1 MAMGD
6 GRTFGPDFVVG
17 NGALLKTIGF
27 CVSNGPKTRRGTMK
41 VHQGDRVILA
51 ASHTDEPTRDGEV
64 LEVRGA
70 NGEPPYLVRWADG
83 HTGLMYPGPGSILRV
98 EAEHEQAASLSV
110 ARPLASAVGPT
121 GVVVAN
127 ASTCARMAG
136 AGVNLRIRGRY
147 TGQRRLADRGADPP
161 DRRRTEPSRRR
172 GTRPCPRLATR
183 SPSPGRFATW
193 PTSCSTLRPRTS
205 RL

>member
-1 MAMGD
+1 MGD

-27 CVSNGPKTRRGTMK
+27 CMSNGPKTRRGTMK
-41 VHQGDRVILA
+41 VHQGDRIILA

-98 EAEHEQAASLSV
+98 EGEHVADVPAGTALS
-110 ARPLASAVGPT
+110 
-121 GVVVAN
+121 
-127 ASTCARMAG
+127 G
-136 AGVNLRIRGRY
+136 AGGPAEEVV
-147 TGQRRLADRGADPP
+147 
-161 DRRRTEPSRRR
+161 EP
-172 GTRPCPRLATR
+172 
-183 SPSPGRFATW
+183 
-193 PTSCSTLRPRTS
+193 TLPHVREWQVRVS
-205 RL
+205 IF